1 MVSGKENM
9 VKEVNVLVDLPDFGI
24 VTLPLAYTWRIDG
37 NRPGVYVA
45 SCKVMLSTENL
56 PEWLYTSTFNITYG
70 QNDDSNASMV
80 SVCTD
85 QESTNRYHEMML
97 SIVSSYI
104 KLREDSLC
112 LTQQKLSV

>member
-9 VKEVNVLVDLPDFGI
+9 VKEVNVLIDLPDFGI
-24 VTLPLAYTWRIDG
+24 VTLPLAYTWRVDVD
-37 NRPGVYVA
+37 RPGVYVA
-45 SCKVMLSTENL
+45 NCKIMLSTENL
-56 PEWLYTSTFNITYG
+56 PEWLFKSTFSINYC
-70 QNDDSNASMV
+70 QNDNSNANMV

-104 KLREDSLC
+104 KLQEDLLNLISI
-112 LTQQKLSV
+112 T